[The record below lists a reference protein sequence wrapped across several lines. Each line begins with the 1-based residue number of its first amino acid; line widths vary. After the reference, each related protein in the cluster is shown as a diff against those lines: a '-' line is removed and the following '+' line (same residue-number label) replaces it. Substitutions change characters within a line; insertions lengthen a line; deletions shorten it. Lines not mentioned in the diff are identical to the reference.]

1 VFSSQEKERVDAR
14 VCVVLASRDGLRRPP
29 SLYTAHS
36 QSSLTCFPALCV
48 TMFFSPGATVDVTLP
63 ERFAAAAP
71 PNTTVSLVS
80 TAALQAVGL
89 QVAAVVNST
98 LAVYADG
105 RVNRSTG
112 VQAWLDGLYTGCNP
126 GQVRRAGMVLGG
138 TC

>member
-1 VFSSQEKERVDAR
+1 MFSSQEK
-14 VCVVLASRDGLRRPP
+14 VCVCGACKLLWAHTP
-29 SLYTAHS
+29 SLLVHHALAIITH
-36 QSSLTCFPALCV
+36 LLPALRV
-48 TMFFSPGATVDVTLP
+48 TMCLPAGATVDVTLP

-98 LAVYADG
+98 LAVDADG

-126 GQVRRAGMVLGG
+126 GQVRRAAMVLGG

>member
-1 VFSSQEKERVDAR
+1 MLHAGRGTSLCLALKKRC
-14 VCVVLASRDGLRRPP
+14 VCVWCLQAVVGTHALAIITHL
-29 SLYTAHS
+29 L
-36 QSSLTCFPALCV
+36 PALRV
-48 TMFFSPGATVDVTLP
+48 TMCLPAGATVDVTLP

-98 LAVYADG
+98 LAVDADG

-126 GQVRRAGMVLGG
+126 GQVRRAAMVLGG

>member
-1 VFSSQEKERVDAR
+1 MCGWEG
-14 VCVVLASRDGLRRPP
+14 VCGACKLLWAQTPSFLVHHTLAILP
-29 SLYTAHS
+29 
-36 QSSLTCFPALCV
+36 QSFPALCV
-48 TMFFSPGATVDVTLP
+48 TMCLFPGATLDVTLP

-98 LAVYADG
+98 FAVDADG

>member
-1 VFSSQEKERVDAR
+1 M
-14 VCVVLASRDGLRRPP
+14 VLASCCGHTRPP
-29 SLYTAHS
+29 LLVHHALAIITH
-36 QSSLTCFPALCV
+36 LLPALRV
-48 TMFFSPGATVDVTLP
+48 TMCLPAGATVDVTLP